1 MEHMYLW
8 GIMQSGQLL
17 VLGPY
22 EGERDREYLRR
33 LNIIVANGVK
43 PHIRWLSTI
52 DQNVATSIIKHQ
64 VMGVEESLQLGT
76 ARARHDID
84 RSKINVNQS
93 DTGGD
98 TICGG

>member
-1 MEHMYLW
+1 MDHMYLW
-8 GIMQSGQLL
+8 GIMPNGKLL

-33 LNIIVANGVK
+33 RNIIIANGVTPNIK
-43 PHIRWLSTI
+43 WLGTI

-64 VMGVEESLQLGT
+64 VMGSQNSLQLGT

-84 RSKINVNQS
+84 RNKADVNQA